1 MGLTW
6 VAVGEAT
13 QSGCLT
19 PSLVS
24 EAGEVAGPTG
34 EGASSRQLEDCH
46 EEDRKDV
53 VDEEEEADV
62 GTVEEDSASKR

>member
-1 MGLTW
+1 
-6 VAVGEAT
+6 VD
-13 QSGCLT
+13 CL
-19 PSLVS
+19 
-24 EAGEVAGPTG
+24 
-34 EGASSRQLEDCH
+34 